1 MKLKRTN
8 WNRILKMCFSLSE
21 TKEIVDYNFYKMNSG
36 IEGFDDELEKFKEEL
51 FAFCEQLGYKTENYV
66 YSDGMHTCHFVKFT
80 IKDENNRDY
89 DVILFVF
96 DVSIKNKMSYLYL
109 DDDVRSTLKQN
120 SKDDI
125 FIYLERMDDKLFFF
139 NLDDKLKEYK
149 KLATDWAKLLKERKI
164 DKKKAEIEQDFVNDD
179 VSENDV
185 QVEKDFS
192 DTPLP
197 FCKRFAKNILNVFKT
212 T

>member
-1 MKLKRTN
+1 MS
-8 WNRILKMCFSLSE
+8 FSLSE

-80 IKDENNRDY
+80 IKDENNSDY

-149 KLATDWAKLLKERKI
+149 KLATDWAKILKERKI

-192 DTPLP
+192 NIPLP
-197 FCKRFAKNILNVFKT
+197 IYKRFAKKLLNVFKT

>member
-1 MKLKRTN
+1 MS
-8 WNRILKMCFSLSE
+8 FSLSE
-21 TKEIVDYNFYKMNSG
+21 TKEIIDYNFYKMNSG

-51 FAFCEQLGYKTENYV
+51 FSFCEQLGYKTENYV

-96 DVSIKNKMSYLYL
+96 DVSLKKMMSYLYL

-149 KLATDWAKLLKERKI
+149 KLAADWAKILKERII
-164 DKKKAEIEQDFVNDD
+164 DKKKADLEQDFMNDD
-179 VSENDV
+179 VSKVVV
-185 QVEKDFS
+185 QV
-192 DTPLP
+192 
-197 FCKRFAKNILNVFKT
+197 
-212 T
+212 

>member
-1 MKLKRTN
+1 MS
-8 WNRILKMCFSLSE
+8 FSLSE

-51 FAFCEQLGYKTENYV
+51 FSFCEQLGYKTENYV

-149 KLATDWAKLLKERKI
+149 KLAADWAKILKERKI
-164 DKKKAEIEQDFVNDD
+164 DKKKAELEQDFMNDD
-179 VSENDV
+179 VSKDVV
-185 QVEKDFS
+185 QVEKDS
-192 DTPLP
+192 SNKPLQI
-197 FCKRFAKNILNVFKT
+197 CKRFAKNLLNVFKT